1 MQEEKI
7 EFEIYP
13 TDRRYLRKIKQ
24 SFGFTTD
31 DQAIVFALTFTGENT
46 TFVKD
51 KMKRDSTNR
60 QKKEE
65 IRQNQKAIRKSK
77 AFSKPKRQNNAK
89 NKDIW
94 GA

>member
-1 MQEEKI
+1 VKEEI

-13 TDRRYLRKIKQ
+13 TDRRHLSKIK
-24 SFGFTTD
+24 SGFGFTTD
-31 DQAIVFALTFTGENT
+31 DQALVFALTFTGENI
-46 TFVKD
+46 TFVKS

-65 IRQNQKAIRKSK
+65 MRQNQEAVRKSK
-77 AFSKPKRQNNAK
+77 AFSKPRRQNNTK
-89 NKDIW
+89 KKGIL